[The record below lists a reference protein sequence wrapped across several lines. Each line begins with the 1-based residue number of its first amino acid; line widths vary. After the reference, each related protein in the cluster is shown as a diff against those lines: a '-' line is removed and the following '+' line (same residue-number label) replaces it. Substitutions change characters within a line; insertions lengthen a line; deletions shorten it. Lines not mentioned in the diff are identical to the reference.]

1 MNNVNKV
8 VVFFNNEEVG
18 TIAQANGNRTAFQ
31 YSASWLRNGFSI
43 SPISLPLESRVFIAD
58 REPFDGLFG
67 VFNDSLPDGWGRL
80 VTDRY
85 LKNHGINPLSIT
97 SLTRLTLLGPTAS
110 GALRFEP
117 AEDTGLALSDSPDLD
132 TLYSESR
139 KILHDEEDGKAID
152 EFFIRGSSSNGA
164 RPKIELEISGEPW
177 IVKFPSV
184 YDSPDMGVMEY
195 DYNRTAEKCGI
206 ETAEFR
212 LLESG
217 ISKGF
222 FASKRFDRPI
232 NRIHMVSVAGLLET
246 SHREPALDYSH
257 LFRLSWM
264 LSKSTDELERIF
276 ALMCF
281 NVFSHNQDD
290 HSKNFS
296 FLYDTAE
303 GIWRLSPA
311 YDLTYSMTA
320 WNEQSTTVS
329 GKGKDITSK
338 DLVELGR
345 KYGLDEAVITE
356 KSAEIQRE
364 VENNLSKYFL

>member
-8 VVFFNNEEVG
+8 VVFFNEEEVG
-18 TIAQANGNRTAFQ
+18 TIAQTNENKTAFQ
-31 YSASWLRNGFSI
+31 YSASWLHNGFSI
-43 SPISLPLESRVFIAD
+43 SPLSLPLENRVFIAD

-80 VTDRY
+80 ITDRY
-85 LKNHGINPLSIT
+85 LKNHGVNPLSVT
-97 SLTRLTLLGPTAS
+97 PLTRLTLLGPTAS

-117 AEDTGLALSDSPDLD
+117 AENTGSALSDSSDLD
-132 TLYSESR
+132 TLYSESG
-139 KILHDEEDGKAID
+139 KILHDEGDGKAID

-164 RPKIELEISGEPW
+164 RPKIELDISGEPW

-195 DYNRTAEKCGI
+195 DYNRTARKCGI

-212 LLESG
+212 LLESD

-222 FASKRFDRPI
+222 FASKRFDRPR
-232 NRIHMVSVAGLLET
+232 NRIHMISVAGLLET

-264 LSKSTDELERIF
+264 LSKSTGELERIF

-296 FLYDTAE
+296 FIYDTAE

-311 YDLTYSMTA
+311 YDLTHSITV
-320 WNEQSTTVS
+320 WNEQSTTVG
-329 GKGKDITSK
+329 GKGKDITTEN
-338 DLVELGR
+338 LVELGR
-345 KYGLDEAVITE
+345 KYGLDEAVLTRKAADIKTTAGNE
-356 KSAEIQRE
+356 
-364 VENNLSKYFL
+364 LSKYFS